1 MPRGKSQRSLDLIA
15 GAHRILAEI
24 QPASV
29 RAVCYRLFT
38 EGLIGSM
45 RRNETNRVSRLLTE
59 ARESGA
65 LPWAWIVDETRAP
78 ECVATWRDPAAY
90 IRATRNDYRRDH
102 WTLQPQRVEV
112 WSEKGTVRGTL
123 APVLEQYAVT
133 FRVLHGYASATSVH
147 AAVEECLDGGKPVLA
162 LYVGDWDPSGL
173 HMTEVDLPR
182 RLTDYHESLC
192 AERCLDGETAWPTIA
207 VERIALAAQDV
218 GRGTQLSAFPAAT
231 KRGDTRWHWYTRR
244 YGARCWE
251 VDALNPRELRDRV
264 AAAIGGAINWPTW
277 RRSERAEAAETA
289 SLQTVLDN
297 WNGKAS

>member
-15 GAHRILAEI
+15 GAHRILGEI

-38 EGLIGSM
+38 ERLIGSM
-45 RRNETNRVSRLLTE
+45 KRNETNRVSRLLTE
-59 ARESGA
+59 ARESGT
-65 LPWAWIVDETRAP
+65 LPWAWIVDETREP

-102 WTLQPQRVEV
+102 WTLQPRRVEV

-123 APVLEQYAVT
+123 APVLEEYAVT
-133 FRVLHGYASATSVH
+133 FRVLHGYASATTVR
-147 AAVEECLDGGKPVLA
+147 AAVEDCLDGGKPVLA

-173 HMTEVDLPR
+173 HMTEVDLSR
-182 RLTDYHESLC
+182 RLTEYHRNLC
-192 AERCLDGETAWPTIA
+192 AERDLNPATAPTIELA
-207 VERIALAAQDV
+207 RIALVASDV
-218 GRGTQLSAFPAAT
+218 GRGTRLPSFPAAT
-231 KRGDTRWHWYTRR
+231 KRGDTRWRWYTRR

-264 AAAIGGAINWPTW
+264 AAAIGGAIRWPTW
-277 RRSERAEAAETA
+277 RRSQRAEAAETA

-297 WNGKAS
+297 WNVRAS